1 MLKSSPMVRRIH
13 NQRSVSFSIHPSSDR
28 KSSIPCDI
36 LSCKQSG
43 SLTNLSKLQ
52 SSRLPM
58 SSENIHGSNL
68 SLSGGGQAKIPLTF
82 SQLNADDKFLRDVA
96 AINDNDKTFNDSMAL
111 GDQNDDN
118 QIIPSW

>member
-1 MLKSSPMVRRIH
+1 MVRRIH
-13 NQRSVSFSIHPSSDR
+13 NQRSISFSHHPSSDR

-36 LSCKQSG
+36 LSCKKSG
-43 SLTNLSKLQ
+43 SLTNLSKL
-52 SSRLPM
+52 
-58 SSENIHGSNL
+58 HGSNL

-111 GDQNDDN
+111 GDQNEDN